1 MLLLKESQV
10 EFQNVINP
18 SSDGSIPVIG
28 VLYEQQLFKQLKSFP
43 KDKLESAQKLMRQLS
58 LDPKESF
65 LLLEEA
71 EAYSIWCLDSKLR
84 SIDPDLAKDK
94 PEAKPEPVAEDPI
107 AKIDLKELVREMR
120 DIGGVKIKDRRYRLN
135 VYPRCMVGS
144 EMTTWMVRKFF
155 IAEPDAV
162 RLGQRL
168 IDEKLL
174 HHVTDDR
181 DFEDGFFFYRF
192 YWDE

>member
-10 EFQNVINP
+10 KFQNVINP
-18 SSDGSIPVIG
+18 SSDESIPVIG
-28 VLYEQQLFKQLKSFP
+28 VLHENKLFKQLKSFP

-58 LDPKESF
+58 LDPKETF

-71 EAYSIWCLDSKLR
+71 EAYSIWCLDPKLK
-84 SIDPDLAKDK
+84 SSDPLLAEDK
-94 PEAKPEPVAEDPI
+94 PAPQQEPIAEDPI

-155 IAEPDAV
+155 LSETDAV

-181 DFEDGFFFYRF
+181 AFEDGFFFYRF